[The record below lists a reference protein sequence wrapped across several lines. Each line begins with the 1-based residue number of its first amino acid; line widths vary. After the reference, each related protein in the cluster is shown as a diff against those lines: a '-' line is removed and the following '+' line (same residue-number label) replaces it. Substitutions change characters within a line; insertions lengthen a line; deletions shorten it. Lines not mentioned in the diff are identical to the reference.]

1 METEQREFEVKLTP
15 ANELILD
22 RWDKDWRDLQELQGN
37 KNTLLLDISVEENF
51 GRNYGTTDEYG
62 RKESILVLNH
72 TSYFDQ
78 QGNELGN
85 EMIDILD
92 FPYGI
97 IA

>member
-15 ANELILD
+15 ANESILD
-22 RWDKDWRDLQELQGN
+22 RWDKDWRDLHELQGN

-51 GRNYGTTDEYG
+51 GSDYGTIDEYG
-62 RKESILVLNH
+62 RCESILVLNY
-72 TSYFDQ
+72 TAYFDQ
-78 QGNELGN
+78 EGNELGN

-92 FPYGI
+92 LPCGI